1 MRFSIILVLLAGL
14 STTVANLLLKQS
26 RVVVAVPDTPWYE
39 KFFSLYFIGAMIFFV
54 INLGLFTIA
63 LDDIPISVGY
73 PILAASG
80 FSMLVV
86 SAAIIFGEHF
96 GPWQIIG
103 VLLVLAGIFA
113 LAQGR

>member
-1 MRFSIILVLLAGL
+1 LLLAGV
-14 STTVANLLLKQS
+14 STTIANLLLKQS
-26 RVVVAVPDTPWYE
+26 RLVMVPDIPWYE
-39 KFFSLYFIGAMIFFV
+39 KFFTLYFIGAMIFFV

-63 LDDIPISVGY
+63 LDEIPISVGY

-80 FSMLVV
+80 FSMLAV
-86 SAAIIFGEHF
+86 SAAMIFGEHF
-96 GPWQIIG
+96 GPWQITG